1 MAGWVDRDPDT
12 WGGQGQGIWPVTRAL
27 SARNRDLV
35 TAPDLP
41 EDPADVWS
49 ELALT
54 AERYKLL
61 WEPATGRRRAFDLR
75 RDPGETE
82 DIGEVADLDPLW
94 PQLERQWARAMVGEL
109 SAADRE
115 RILRRLKDLGYL

>member
-1 MAGWVDRDPDT
+1 M
-12 WGGQGQGIWPVTRAL
+12 
-27 SARNRDLV
+27 
-35 TAPDLP
+35 
-41 EDPADVWS
+41 WS